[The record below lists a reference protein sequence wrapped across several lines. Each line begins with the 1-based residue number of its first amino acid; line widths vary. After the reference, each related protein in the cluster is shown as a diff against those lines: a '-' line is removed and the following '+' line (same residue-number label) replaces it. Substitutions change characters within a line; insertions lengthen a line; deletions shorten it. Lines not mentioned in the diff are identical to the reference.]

1 MRSLLWKEWHEQRWK
16 LAFTTLLLAGFAFCG
31 LHARVVADEEV
42 LLYLCVIAA
51 ILMPVLIGTVLVAPE
66 REERT
71 LDTLLALP
79 EKPVVILAVKTLIGV
94 VLCVT
99 PLVVTCIL
107 SLMMASG
114 REMSAVSIIGLFLR
128 CTLTTLALFFWML
141 AFTIRLPSETRAT
154 LLGLGVLIGWMII
167 TLGLVEAGR
176 AEWLR
181 VPWSVNP
188 TVFMVGRQDKLRQDV
203 FATGALML
211 PLLVQ
216 IGIAALLWRW
226 ASHQFA
232 AEEARS

>member
-31 LHARVVADEEV
+31 LHARVIADEEV

-66 REERT
+66 RENRT
-71 LDTLLALP
+71 LNTLLALP
-79 EKPVVILAVKTLIGV
+79 EKPTVILAVKTLMGV
-94 VLCVT
+94 VLCVA
-99 PLVVTCIL
+99 PLLITCVL

-114 REMSAVSIIGLFLR
+114 REMSAWSIIAIFIR
-128 CTLTTLALFFWML
+128 CALSTLALFFWML

-167 TLGLVEAGR
+167 TLGLKQ
-176 AEWLR
+176 AENAAWVR
-181 VPWSVNP
+181 VPWFVNP
-188 TVFMVGRQDKLRQDV
+188 TVFMVGQVQGLRKD
-203 FATGALML
+203 
-211 PLLVQ
+211 PLNAGVLIPSLLIQ
-216 IGIAALLWRW
+216 TGIAAGLWHW
-226 ASHQFA
+226 ASRQLS